1 MTVSVAMLARA
12 KRFYERS
19 PDGQYDRI
27 AAACIREVYER
38 VKCDL
43 LDRELD
49 RFVRRKYGVNARRVM
64 K

>member
-12 KRFYERS
+12 IRFYEHG

-27 AAACIREVYER
+27 AAACIKEVYER

-43 LDRELD
+43 RDRKLDRW
-49 RFVRRKYGVNARRVM
+49 VKKKYGVNARRVM